1 MDPSKDNPMPLIRIV
16 NREGQSKNFN
26 LVQDEISI
34 GRDLD
39 NNLVLSDQRAS
50 RQHARIK
57 KEKNQ
62 YVIHDL
68 GSINGLFINETKTSS
83 AALRHND
90 QIKIGNSILT
100 FLEKEEKTETKQSDL
115 IVSQEGE
122 YENWAQKTISVSPDD
137 SCLADF
143 EARSAYRT
151 GKNEKKR
158 KFSLSRKL
166 EEPEPQSEL
175 ESLERANKALYVLYE
190 ISRQLNSMRSF
201 DEILTEMMSLLF
213 KVINADYGF
222 LILTDQRKEK
232 NYAPL
237 IVKYRSE
244 TKKGTKEIRA
254 SRSIIEKV
262 IEDRVALLTS
272 NAQEDSRFGATESL
286 VRQNIRSAMCV
297 PLWQKDEII
306 GVIQLDS
313 VRYDNQFTEDELELL
328 KTIGCQ
334 MAMILE
340 QASLN
345 DKLREEEQMR
355 NKLERFHS
363 PQVIEMI
370 LKSDQ
375 ETKENIMEAKELE
388 ATVLFTDIVGFTPL
402 SEKMEPKAVNLLLNR
417 HFSKMT
423 DIIFDLDGTLDKYIG
438 DSLMAVFG
446 APFSRDNDAERAVR
460 AALKMKEALEA
471 GKNADSREDKLNI
484 RIGINTGQITAG
496 NIGSPK
502 RMDYTVLG
510 DTVNVASRLET
521 IAEPNQILIGEE
533 TYNRVKDKFKTREV
547 GLRKL
552 KGKTQDIRVY
562 EVLG

>member
-1 MDPSKDNPMPLIRIV
+1 MPLIRIV
-16 NREGQSKNFN
+16 SHEEQPKNFN
-26 LVQDEISI
+26 LVREEISV
-34 GRDLD
+34 GRDKD
-39 NNLVLSDQRAS
+39 NDIVLSDQRAS
-50 RQHARIK
+50 RQHAQIK
-57 KEKNQ
+57 KENDQ

-68 GSINGLFINETKTSS
+68 GSVNGTLVNETRTST
-83 AALRHND
+83 AALKHND
-90 QIKIGNSILT
+90 QIKIGNSILI
-100 FLEKEEKTETKQSDL
+100 FLEKEERTETIQKNL
-115 IVSQEGE
+115 VVSQESD
-122 YENWAQKTISVSPDD
+122 YEDWTEKTISVSPDD
-137 SCLADF
+137 SCLAGF
-143 EARSAYRT
+143 EARPVSR
-151 GKNEKKR
+151 KEKKR
-158 KFSLSRKL
+158 KFQLSRKQ
-166 EEPEPQSEL
+166 EEPEPQDEL

-190 ISRQLNSMRSF
+190 ISRQLNSMKSF
-201 DEILTEMMSLLF
+201 DEILKEMMDLLF
-213 KVINADYGF
+213 KVIDADYGF
-222 LILTDQRKEK
+222 LILTDHRKEED
-232 NYAPL
+232 YSPL
-237 IVKYRSE
+237 IVKYRDE
-244 TKKGTKEIRA
+244 TKKGTKEIKA
-254 SRSIIEKV
+254 SRSIINRV
-262 IEDRVALLTS
+262 IDDKVALLTS
-272 NAQEDSRFGATESL
+272 NAQEDSRLGATESL
-286 VRQNIRSAMCV
+286 ISQNIRSAMCV

-306 GVIQLDS
+306 GIIQLDS

-345 DKLREEEQMR
+345 NKLREEELMR

-370 LKSDQ
+370 LKSNQ

-402 SEKMEPKAVNLLLNR
+402 SEKMEPKDINMLLNK

-446 APFSRDNDAERAVR
+446 APFGQDNDAERAVT

-471 GKNADSREDKLNI
+471 EKKTDSREKELNI

-502 RMDYTVLG
+502 RMEYTVLG
-510 DTVNVASRLET
+510 DAVNVASRLES

-533 TYNRVKDKFKTREV
+533 TYNHIKGKFKTREV

-552 KGKTQDIRVY
+552 KGKSQDLKVY
-562 EVLG
+562 EVLGSTS

>member
-1 MDPSKDNPMPLIRIV
+1 MPLIRITS
-16 NREGQSKNFN
+16 REEQPKNFN
-26 LVQDEISI
+26 LVQEKISI
-34 GRDLD
+34 GRGQD
-39 NNLVLSDQRAS
+39 NDIVLSDQRAS
-50 RQHARIK
+50 RQHAQIK
-57 KEKNQ
+57 KENNQ

-68 GSINGLFINETKTSS
+68 GSVNGTLVNETKIST
-83 AALRHND
+83 APLQHND
-90 QIKIGNSILT
+90 QIKIGNSILI
-100 FLEKEEKTETKQSDL
+100 FLEKEEKTEMIQKNL
-115 IVSQEGE
+115 VVSQESD
-122 YENWAQKTISVSPDD
+122 YEDWTQKTISVSPDD

-143 EARSAYRT
+143 EARPASR
-151 GKNEKKR
+151 KEKKEIKR
-158 KFSLSRKL
+158 KFQRSRQQ
-166 EEPEPQSEL
+166 EEPEPQGEL

-190 ISRQLNSMRSF
+190 ISRQLNSMKSF
-201 DEILTEMMSLLF
+201 DEILKEMMDLLF
-213 KVINADYGF
+213 KVIDADYGF
-222 LILTDQRKEK
+222 LILTDHRKEED
-232 NYAPL
+232 YSPL
-237 IVKYRSE
+237 IVKYRDE
-244 TKKGTKEIRA
+244 TRKGKKEIKA
-254 SRSIIEKV
+254 SRSIIKRV
-262 IEDRVALLTS
+262 IEDKVALLTS
-272 NAQEDSRFGATESL
+272 NAQEDSRLGATESL
-286 VRQNIRSAMCV
+286 VSQNIRSAMCV

-306 GVIQLDS
+306 GIIQLDS
-313 VRYDNQFTEDELELL
+313 VRFDNQFTEDELELL

-355 NKLERFHS
+355 TKLERFHS

-370 LKSDQ
+370 LRSNQ
-375 ETKENIMEAKELE
+375 ETKEDIMEAKELE

-402 SEKMEPKAVNLLLNR
+402 SEKMEPKDINTLLNR

-423 DIIFDLDGTLDKYIG
+423 DIIFEQDGTLDKYIG

-446 APFSRDNDAERAVR
+446 APFGQDNDAERAVT

-471 GKNADSREDKLNI
+471 EKKTDSREKELNI

-510 DTVNVASRLET
+510 DTVNVASRLES

-533 TYNRVKDKFKTREV
+533 TYNRIKDKFKTREI

-552 KGKTQDIRVY
+552 KGKSQDLRVY

>member
-1 MDPSKDNPMPLIRIV
+1 MPLIRITS
-16 NREGQSKNFN
+16 REEQPKNFN
-26 LVQDEISI
+26 LVQEKISI
-34 GRDLD
+34 GRGQD
-39 NNLVLSDQRAS
+39 NDIVLSDQRAS
-50 RQHARIK
+50 RQHSQIK
-57 KEKNQ
+57 KENNQ

-68 GSINGLFINETKTSS
+68 GSVNGTLVNETKIST
-83 AALRHND
+83 APLQHND
-90 QIKIGNSILT
+90 QIKIGNSILI
-100 FLEKEEKTETKQSDL
+100 FLEKEEKTEMIQKNL
-115 IVSQEGE
+115 VVSQESD
-122 YENWAQKTISVSPDD
+122 YEDWTQKTISVSPDD

-143 EARSAYRT
+143 EARPASR
-151 GKNEKKR
+151 KEKKEIKR
-158 KFSLSRKL
+158 KFQRSRQQ

-175 ESLERANKALYVLYE
+175 ESLERANKALYILYE
-190 ISRQLNSMRSF
+190 ISRQLNSMKSF
-201 DEILTEMMSLLF
+201 DEILKEMMDLLF
-213 KVINADYGF
+213 KVIDADYGF
-222 LILTDQRKEK
+222 LILTDHRKED
-232 NYAPL
+232 NYTPL
-237 IVKYRSE
+237 IVKYRDE
-244 TKKGTKEIRA
+244 TRKGKKEIKA
-254 SRSIIEKV
+254 SRSIIKRV
-262 IEDRVALLTS
+262 IEDKVALLTS
-272 NAQEDSRFGATESL
+272 NAQEDSRLGATESL
-286 VRQNIRSAMCV
+286 VSQNIRSAMCV
-297 PLWQKDEII
+297 PLWQKNEII
-306 GVIQLDS
+306 GIIQLDS
-313 VRYDNQFTEDELELL
+313 VRYDNQFNEDELELL

-355 NKLERFHS
+355 TKLERFHS

-370 LKSDQ
+370 LRSNQ
-375 ETKENIMEAKELE
+375 ETKEDIMEAKELE

-402 SEKMEPKAVNLLLNR
+402 SEKMEPKDINTLLNR

-423 DIIFDLDGTLDKYIG
+423 DIIFEHDGTLDKYIG

-446 APFSRDNDAERAVR
+446 APFGQDNDAERAVT

-471 GKNADSREDKLNI
+471 ENKADSREKELNI

-510 DTVNVASRLET
+510 DTVNVASRLES

-533 TYNRVKDKFKTREV
+533 TYNRIKDKFKTREV

-552 KGKTQDIRVY
+552 KGKSQDLRVY